1 MRVREIV
8 KAAQGTLL
16 AGNPDTDI
24 DLTKVS
30 TDSRAIRRGEFF
42 IALKG
47 PSFDGNDFV
56 SEVLKK
62 GACGAIVSGSSH
74 GDSSFGKIL
83 IQVKDTTKALQDIAA
98 CHRRKF
104 KIPVIAVTGSN
115 GKTTTKDMVWGV
127 LSSKY
132 NVLRNE
138 GTKNNHIGVPQ
149 TLLKLT
155 DRHQF
160 CVLELGTNH
169 RGEIEH
175 LSGISAPDVAIIT
188 NIGASHLE
196 FLDSLDGVYKEK
208 ISLLKALKRRKALA
222 IVNGDD
228 DCLSAIKPEGINTV
242 KYGFK
247 SSNDYAAANLP
258 PKGDHLTFV
267 VNGKMVFELNLL
279 GVHNIYNALAAIAC
293 ARHFGLE
300 YRLIREALFD
310 FRPTPMRLN
319 LKKVSGVDIIDDTY
333 NSNPSSMAGALDVIK
348 YYPARAK
355 WVVAGDMLE
364 LGPHSERF
372 HKMAGRDIARSGI
385 DGLLTF
391 GRFSKHILSQA
402 RRSGMKSNRLWH
414 CSNHSQVA
422 KVLKNVV
429 KDGDVVLLKGSRG
442 MKMESVLKE
451 LKDLNV

>member
-1 MRVREIV
+1 MRIGEIV
-8 KAAQGTLL
+8 KIARGRLL
-16 AGNPDTDI
+16 TGNPDANV
-24 DLTKVS
+24 DLAKVS
-30 TDSRAIRRGEFF
+30 TDSRAIGKGEFF

-56 SEVLKK
+56 REVLDK
-62 GACGAIVSGSSH
+62 GAIGAIVSRS
-74 GDSSFGKIL
+74 DSRNKNSGKIL

-115 GKTTTKDMVWGV
+115 GKTTTKDMVWSV

-155 DRHQF
+155 DKHQF

-169 RGEIEH
+169 KGEIER
-175 LSGISAPDVAIIT
+175 LSEISAPDVAVIT

-196 FLDSLDGVYKEK
+196 FLNNLDGVCEEK
-208 ISLLKALKRRKALA
+208 TDILKALKNRKALA
-222 IVNGDD
+222 ILNGDD
-228 DCLSAIKPEGINTV
+228 DHLSAVKPRGIKIIR
-242 KYGFK
+242 YGLK
-247 SSNDYAAANLP
+247 SSNNYAAVNMP

-293 ARHFGLE
+293 GRYFGLN
-300 YRLIREALFD
+300 YRLIREALFN
-310 FRPTPMRLN
+310 FRPTSMRLN
-319 LKKVSGVDIIDDTY
+319 LKKVAGVDIIDDTY

-348 YYPARAK
+348 YYPAKSK

-364 LGPHSERF
+364 LGQHSERF
-372 HKMAGRDIARSGI
+372 HKMAGRDIARAGI
-385 DGLLTF
+385 DGLVTF
-391 GRFSKHILSQA
+391 GKFSRHILSQA
-402 RRSGMKSNRLWH
+402 KRSGMKSSRLWH
-414 CSNHSQVA
+414 CSDHKKAA
-422 KVLKNVV
+422 KVLKSVI
-429 KDGDVVLLKGSRG
+429 KSGDVVLLKGSRG
-442 MKMESVLKE
+442 MKMESVLEE
-451 LKDLNV
+451 LKGLNV